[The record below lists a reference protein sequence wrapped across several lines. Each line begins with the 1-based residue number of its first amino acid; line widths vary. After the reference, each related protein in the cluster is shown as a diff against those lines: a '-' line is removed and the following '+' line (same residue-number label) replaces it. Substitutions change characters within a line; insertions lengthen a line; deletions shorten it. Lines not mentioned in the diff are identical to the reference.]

1 MKTSME
7 LAWNESWITRRKAC
21 PSAAWSTTNPA
32 KLPWVQEPTFAVT
45 TQWKTVWPMTRTTSR
60 THLQH
65 PLWQP
70 RLLCQLL
77 QIFGVGILVDGEVR
91 LHGPQLMVLERS
103 PHPFCPLL
111 LAVPGRRY
119 RCVVGQWFHGWGE
132 ISWVQH
138 FCRTR
143 RIDPLLVRHPN
154 GWKTCACC
162 LLFSLATG
170 HVQGKYSSIYV
181 NFTTR
186 YPVFRLIKSR
196 RMRWAGM

>member
-1 MKTSME
+1 MKMSME
-7 LAWNESWITRRKAC
+7 PWWNESWSSRRKAC
-21 PSAAWSTTNPA
+21 RSASRSTTNPA
-32 KLPWVQEPTFAVT
+32 KLPWVQELKFAVKIRR
-45 TQWKTVWPMTRTTSR
+45 KTAWSMTRTTSR

-77 QIFGVGILVDGEVR
+77 QVFGVRILVDGEVR
-91 LHGPQLMVLERS
+91 LHGPQLMVLEWS

-138 FCRTR
+138 FCRAR
-143 RIDPLLVRHPN
+143 RVDTLWVRHPY
-154 GWKTCACC
+154 GWKRCACC
-162 LLFSLATG
+162 LLCPVATG
-170 HVQGKYSSIYV
+170 HVQTKH
-181 NFTTR
+181 
-186 YPVFRLIKSR
+186 
-196 RMRWAGM
+196 